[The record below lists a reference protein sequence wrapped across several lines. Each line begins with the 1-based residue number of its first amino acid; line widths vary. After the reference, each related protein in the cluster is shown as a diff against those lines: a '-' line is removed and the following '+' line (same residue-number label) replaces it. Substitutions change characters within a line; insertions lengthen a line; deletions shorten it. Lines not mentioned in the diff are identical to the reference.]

1 MHRIMPLPLRGW
13 QTPASRTRFCWY
25 NSSMSGQVSTSSGVS
40 EWSLTLKNV
49 FFPIFCQQCA
59 LRLLTDENGYFCPTC
74 WESSPRIERPFC
86 PICGKPHRAG
96 VGLGTRSNFR
106 CGPCSTAAKPKPYD
120 RALGAARYDAAV
132 RMAIKLL
139 KFNDKPRLC
148 RPLGELMREQ
158 AELELEC
165 DHYDC
170 LVPVPL
176 HRVRRRDRGFN
187 QSELLAREIL
197 PAFPNAVLDNSLARL
212 RPTYVQSRL
221 QTEKER
227 RDSVRG
233 AFGLVDG
240 QNLKGKAVLLI
251 DDVVTT
257 GATIEE
263 CATVLKKGGAS
274 VVDVLA
280 AALAVPGSEVL
291 NSA

>member
-1 MHRIMPLPLRGW
+1 MR
-13 QTPASRTRFCWY
+13 
-25 NSSMSGQVSTSSGVS
+25 GQVSTSPGVS
-40 EWSLTLKNV
+40 EWSLTLKNL
-49 FFPIFCQQCA
+49 FFPIFCQQCG

-74 WESSPRIERPFC
+74 WEGSPRIERPFC

-120 RALGAARYDAAV
+120 RVLGAARYGAAV
-132 RMAIKLL
+132 RMAIKLF
-139 KFNDKPRLC
+139 KFHDKPRLC

-165 DHYDC
+165 GRYDC

-176 HRVRRRDRGFN
+176 HRVRRRERGFN

-197 PAFPNAVLDNSLARL
+197 PAFPNAALDRSLARL

-233 AFGLVDG
+233 AFGLIDG
-240 QNLKGKAVLLI
+240 AMLKGKAVLLI

-257 GATIEE
+257 GATIQE
-263 CATVLKKGGAS
+263 CATVLKKSGAS
-274 VVDVLA
+274 IVDVLA
-280 AALAVPGSEVL
+280 AALAVPDSEVPI
-291 NSA
+291 SA